1 MHQSIVH
8 KSFEF
13 SVNILMIDRLTS
25 PGWGRIPAVAV
36 ENDVG
41 MSSSTLKSIFNRPSL
56 CLGIGTACINSEV
69 P

>member
-1 MHQSIVH
+1 
-8 KSFEF
+8 
-13 SVNILMIDRLTS
+13 MIDRLTS

-41 MSSSTLKSIFNRPSL
+41 MSSSTLKSIFDRPSL

>member
-8 KSFEF
+8 ESFDL

-25 PGWGRIPAVAV
+25 PGWDRTPAVAV

-41 MSSSTLKSIFNRPSL
+41 IVKFYLN
-56 CLGIGTACINSEV
+56 INF
-69 P
+69 